1 MLRLPAVLPA
11 LLLTACA
18 AANTPEACRIVAV
31 AAIPIRMAGTIPLLD
46 AAINGRPA
54 RLALDTGAEGTT
66 VAAEAFDRLGLQRDY
81 ARPAYVTGLGAQT
94 VNWLSKPAETTL
106 GPLTLPAAPLL
117 VTAFDW
123 RMRREDRPDGLLG
136 SAALSQFDVDIDM
149 PQRRLTLYR
158 PRRCP
163 AGPPPFDGVTLAAD
177 NNRAYKLT
185 IPITLD
191 GAALTAE
198 VDTGAS
204 RTLVDAVRAG
214 LSAADVAADRTV
226 HLATADPVGAD
237 VRLHRFGRLTVGPDL
252 VERPVLGVSATSRA
266 GYDALLGS
274 DYWLTRRVWLSYAGR
289 TVTIGPPQPRPR

>member
-1 MLRLPAVLPA
+1 MHRVLLA
-11 LLLTACA
+11 LLLTACV
-18 AANTPEACRIVAV
+18 AANTPEACRIVPV

-46 AAINGRPA
+46 VTINGHPA
-54 RLALDTGAEGTT
+54 RLMLDTGAEGTT

-94 VNWLSKPAETTL
+94 VNWLSRPVETAL
-106 GPLTLPAAPLL
+106 GPLALPAAPLL
-117 VTAFDW
+117 VTAVNW
-123 RMRREDRPDGLLG
+123 SMRGEDRPDGLLG

-149 PQRRLTLYR
+149 KQRRLMLYR

-163 AGPPPFDGVTLAAD
+163 AGPPPFDGATVSAD

-185 IPITLD
+185 IPVTLD

-204 RTLVDAVRAG
+204 RTLVDGASAG
-214 LSAADVAADRTV
+214 LSDADVAADRTV
-226 HLATADPVGAD
+226 HFATADPVGAD
-237 VRLHRFGRLTVGPDL
+237 IRMHRFGRLTVGSDV
-252 VERPVLGVSATSRA
+252 VERPLLGVSAMGRG

-289 TVTIGPPQPRPR
+289 TITVGPSQPRPR